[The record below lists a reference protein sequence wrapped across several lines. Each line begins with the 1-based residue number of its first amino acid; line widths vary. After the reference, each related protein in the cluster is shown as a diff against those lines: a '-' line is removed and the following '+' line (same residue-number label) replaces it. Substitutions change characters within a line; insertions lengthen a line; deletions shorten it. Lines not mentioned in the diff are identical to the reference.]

1 MGQVKFNLKDRAADV
16 TTVNLIYRYS
26 GKKLKM
32 STGIKIPPKHWNQ
45 NTQRVKELANYADY
59 PGHNM
64 KLQRMT
70 RAVEDA
76 YTHFQLRNEIPSVTQ
91 MRNHINLILNGG
103 KSIEKSQPKTV
114 VTYIHDYI
122 EDAESKGKKKGTIQ
136 GFRQLKNVMTSFQG
150 GKSYEFKDLDSD
162 RMEQLTYH
170 MINKYEYSTSQI
182 EKIQRKLI
190 TIVNSARGKY
200 EINDTFNHKS
210 KPWKVK
216 LNPNQE
222 SGKEIAFTID
232 ELKAIEK
239 AKLPEKYEGIR
250 DRFLIGINVGQRYSD
265 FKNFNIESTILIDGR
280 LHWDIVQQKGSKP
293 LKLLVNDTCK
303 AILDKYDGYPPVY
316 SLNDYNDGIKQ
327 VCKLAM
333 INAKIITRKFNPQ
346 GEVISA
352 RKVQEKW
359 ELASSHDCR
368 RTTATLLHDK
378 GVPLMKIKQV
388 TGHSKL
394 KDLENYLKLNKDEVI
409 EEILDIY

>member
-1 MGQVKFNLKDRAADV
+1 MGIVKYNLKDKNVDE

-32 STGIKIPPKHWNQ
+32 STGIKIPPKHWNEKS
-45 NTQRVKELANYADY
+45 QRVKELANYADY
-59 PGHNM
+59 PGHNV
-64 KLQRMT
+64 KLMRMT

-76 YTHFQLRNEIPSVTQ
+76 YTHFQLRNEVPSVTQ
-91 MRNHINLILNGG
+91 MRSHIDLILNGG
-103 KSIEKSQPKTV
+103 KITESTKPKTV
-114 VTYIHDYI
+114 VSYIKEYI
-122 EDAESKGKKKGTIQ
+122 DDAEAKGKKKGTIQ
-136 GFRQLKNVMTSFQG
+136 GFRQLKNVLTSFQG
-150 GKSYEFKDLDSD
+150 GKSYEFKDLDAD

-170 MINKYEYSTSQI
+170 MINKFEYSTSQI

-190 TIVNSARGKY
+190 TIVNSARGNY

-222 SGKEIAFTID
+222 SGKEIAYTAE
-232 ELKAIEK
+232 ELKAIEEAEIPK
-239 AKLPEKYEGIR
+239 EYEGIR

-265 FKNFNIESTILIDGR
+265 FRSFNIESTVMINGR

-293 LKLLVNDTCK
+293 LKLLVNEACK
-303 AILDKYDGYPPVY
+303 SILDKYDGYPPVY
-316 SLNDYNDGIKQ
+316 SLNRFNDDIKI
-327 VCKLAM
+327 VCKLAK
-333 INAKIITRKFNPQ
+333 INSKIIVRKFNPR
-346 GEVISA
+346 GEVVSA
-352 RKVQEKW
+352 RKTVEKW
-359 ELASSHDCR
+359 TLASSHDCR

-378 GVPLMKIKQV
+378 GVPLMKIKQI

-394 KDLENYLKLNKDEVI
+394 KDLENYLKLDKDQVI